1 MSIFEVGKKYE
12 PNDSGMS
19 PIKIIKRTSKTCLVE
34 NNEGTRWRMR
44 IRDIEGDEMMV
55 DSSVP
60 KKWRGVFTYYSMFE
74 YKEN

>member
-1 MSIFEVGKKYE
+1 MSAFEVGKKYE
-12 PNDSGMS
+12 SCDSGMS
-19 PIKIIKRTSKTCLVE
+19 PIKIIRRTPKTCLVE

-60 KKWRGVFTYYSMFE
+60 AKWRGVFTYYSMYE
-74 YKEN
+74 YKE